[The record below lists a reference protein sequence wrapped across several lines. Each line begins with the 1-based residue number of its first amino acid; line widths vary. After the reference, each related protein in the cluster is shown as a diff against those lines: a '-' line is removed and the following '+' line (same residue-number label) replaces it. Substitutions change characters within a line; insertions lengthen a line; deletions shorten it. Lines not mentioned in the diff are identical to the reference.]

1 MKQIDMFDSQEAFI
15 RSLKEEW
22 KKEIEGKGGQ
32 CPCCEKFGK
41 VYKMKMSQHL
51 ALCLRWIFIHGDA
64 DGWVDVQNSA
74 PRWMMKSKTYPLLEH
89 WNLIESKGHRSGVWK
104 VTSRGIEFVH
114 GYRTVPVAVHIYD
127 NRIWGF
133 EKSETDFKSC
143 FGKHFDFEEMM
154 EGEFNWAK
162 IK

>member
-1 MKQIDMFDSQEAFI
+1 MNQIDMFNSQEAFI
-15 RSLKEEW
+15 QSLKEEW
-22 KKEIEGKGGQ
+22 KKEIEGKGGF

-41 VYKMKMSQHL
+41 VYKIKMSQHL
-51 ALCLRWIFIHGDA
+51 ALCLRWIFVHGA
-64 DGWVDVQNSA
+64 TDGWVDVQNSA

-89 WNLIESKGHRSGVWK
+89 WGLVAAKAQRSGIWK
-104 VTSRGIEFVH
+104 ATERGIEFVLGH
-114 GYRTVPVAVHIYD
+114 RTVPSAVHIYD

-133 EKSETDFKSC
+133 EESEVLFKQC

-154 EGEFNWAK
+154 NEQFNWAK